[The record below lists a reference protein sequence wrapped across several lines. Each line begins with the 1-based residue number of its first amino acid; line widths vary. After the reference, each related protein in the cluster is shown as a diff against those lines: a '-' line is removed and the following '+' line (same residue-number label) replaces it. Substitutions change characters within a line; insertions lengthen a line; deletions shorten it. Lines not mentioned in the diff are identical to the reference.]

1 MKKIALTITLLA
13 TFASAEII
21 TVIDNGV
28 KRKISID
35 TPTNGIKARMI
46 DSVQEKKEIIVAFK
60 KGADINE
67 FAKKYNLE
75 LKSKLA
81 KKYYIFKNNSSLSD
95 TELIAK
101 ILQKDIKTVS
111 TIRPNWGFGFMAR

>member
-46 DSVQEKKEIIVAFK
+46 NSVQKKKEIIVAFK